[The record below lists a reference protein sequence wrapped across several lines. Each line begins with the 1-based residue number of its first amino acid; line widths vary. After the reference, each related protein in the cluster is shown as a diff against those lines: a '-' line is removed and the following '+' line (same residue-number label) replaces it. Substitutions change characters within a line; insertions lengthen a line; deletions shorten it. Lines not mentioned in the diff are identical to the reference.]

1 MRFVPL
7 GSGSSGNATLVEL
20 GGTRLLIDAGL
31 SARALRQRLD
41 ALGVAAAS
49 IDAVLLS
56 HEHQDHCRGA
66 ERFSRGAGVPVVS
79 SHATLEAMDRSPR
92 HFAEWIPLPEAGEL
106 DLGGARIEAF
116 PVPHDAAR
124 PVGFVVRGEGLRV
137 GVALDMGHATT
148 LALHR
153 LRGCH
158 VLMIESNYDPGMLQS
173 GPYPWQLKQR
183 VSSRTGHL
191 SNLQA
196 AALLGEVVDGECRA
210 VVMAHLSERNNRP
223 ELVRRSAAN
232 ALARAGAARASLR
245 IAVPRRPTPEI
256 VL

>member
-20 GGTRLLIDAGL
+20 DGTRVLIDAGL
-31 SARALRQRLD
+31 SARALGQRLN
-41 ALGVAAAS
+41 ALGVAPDS
-49 IDAVLLS
+49 IDAILLS

-66 ERFSRGAGVPVVS
+66 ERFSRGHGVPVIC
-79 SHATLEAMDRSPR
+79 SHATLEAMNRSPT
-92 HFAEWIPLPEAGEL
+92 HFARWLPLPEDREL
-106 DLGGARIEAF
+106 DLGGARVEAF

-124 PVGFVVRGEGLRV
+124 PVGFVLHGEGLRV
-137 GVALDMGHATT
+137 GVATDMGHATT

-158 VLMIESNYDPGMLQS
+158 VLMIESNYDPAMLQN

-196 AALLGEVVDGECRA
+196 AALLGHAVDSQCCA

-223 ELVRRSAAN
+223 DLVRRSAAN
-232 ALARAGAARASLR
+232 ALARAGAGRAALR
-245 IAVPRRPTPEI
+245 IARPRRPTPEI
-256 VL
+256 RL

>member
-1 MRFVPL
+1 VRFVPL

-20 GGTRLLIDAGL
+20 GSTRLLVDAGL
-31 SARALRQRLD
+31 SARALGQRLEAIGVAPDDLD
-41 ALGVAAAS
+41 AL
-49 IDAVLLS
+49 LLS

-66 ERFSRGAGVPVVS
+66 QRFSKLHRVPVIC
-79 SHATLEAMDRSPR
+79 SHATLEAMDRSPS
-92 HFAEWIPLPEAGEL
+92 HFATWTPLPEDRLL
-106 DLGGARIEAF
+106 DLGAMRIESF
-116 PVPHDAAR
+116 PVPHDAAS
-124 PVGFVVRGEGLRV
+124 PVGFVIHGEGLRV
-137 GVALDMGHATT
+137 GVATDLGHATT

-158 VLMIESNYDPGMLQS
+158 VLMIESNYDPGLLQD

-191 SNLQA
+191 SNEQA
-196 AALLGEVVDGECRA
+196 ASLLENAVDGECCA

-232 ALARAGAARASLR
+232 ALARAGASRASLR
-245 IAVPRRPTPEI
+245 IAAPRRPTPEI
-256 VL
+256 RL